1 MVRSSVVR
9 PGRVLAALCLCVLTL
24 AGCGGGGGTTTTGG
38 SPGTGLAVPSV
49 NARPVAVVQSTGGAE
64 IPLKR
69 STSFDGSGSTDSNGD
84 SLTYRWTLASRPAG
98 STAALTATSG
108 VAVDL
113 TADVPGDYVVTLIV
127 NDGKLDSSPASLTVR
142 SANTAPVADAG
153 ADRSIRV
160 AETVVLDGSAQFRHQ
175 RRPPDLRVVDRGAA
189 DRQRGGSRRCRAA
202 ARALRA
208 RRRRRLHRQP
218 HRQ

>member
-108 VAVDL
+108 RGRRPDRRRARRLRRD
-113 TADVPGDYVVTLIV
+113 AGRERRQAGQQPG
-127 NDGKLDSSPASLTVR
+127 
-142 SANTAPVADAG
+142 VADRAFSEHRAG
-153 ADRSIRV
+153 GGRRGRP
-160 AETVVLDGSAQFRHQ
+160 LDPCRRDGRARRLPQFRHQ

-189 DRQRGGSRRCRAA
+189 CRQRGGSGRCRPAG
-202 ARALRA
+202 RALRA